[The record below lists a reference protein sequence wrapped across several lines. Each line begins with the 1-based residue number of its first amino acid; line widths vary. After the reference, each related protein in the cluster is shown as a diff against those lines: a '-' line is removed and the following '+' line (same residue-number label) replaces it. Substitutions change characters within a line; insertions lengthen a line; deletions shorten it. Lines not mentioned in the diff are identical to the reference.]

1 MEIDQTRLE
10 AELERVKNTARA
22 ENQRAQFAEDVA
34 NYLHQQQSAQPTVNY
49 HVVHHGAPPPPPPPP
64 AVPATDPVREAELVR
79 RQVQVEL
86 AERTLGQH
94 LAAANKTVEQV
105 VQAAAAKVREADERA
120 QQDAKT
126 AWEAHM
132 AAQQRAAKAE
142 AKLQRAEAELKEKP
156 KEKPD
161 APKPEKPDAPKP
173 EKAKENKKP
182 EDIPKTRRRA
192 KSSRKPETPPKPSK
206 RQHSPEP
213 QPAAKAKAKTKGVII
228 EVPIAQPPR
237 KQAKQSR
244 QPKRDKN
251 VLRSLAEPPE
261 REQKRRV
268 IAQADA
274 AFADFAQGRSRSVLG
289 GMDIR
294 DILAAA

>member
-1 MEIDQTRLE
+1 MGAQAVPQAAPQAVPAPQPAGISPQQEMEIDQTRLE

-64 AVPATDPVREAELVR
+64 AVPATDPVREAALVR

-120 QQDAKT
+120 QRDAKT

-142 AKLQRAEAELKEKP
+142 AQLQRAEAEIKEKLTHP
-156 KEKPD
+156 
-161 APKPEKPDAPKP
+161 
-173 EKAKENKKP
+173 NQS
-182 EDIPKTRRRA
+182 RRSISSETTQSPAR
-192 KSSRKPETPPKPSK
+192 SQRTHLSPRISSEQSRVGSRKRRPNRARGNTA
-206 RQHSPEP
+206 RNHSP
-213 QPAAKAKAKTKGVII
+213 QRR
-228 EVPIAQPPR
+228 PR
-237 KQAKQSR
+237 QR
-244 QPKRDKN
+244 PR
-251 VLRSLAEPPE
+251 VLSSKSP
-261 REQKRRV
+261 
-268 IAQADA
+268 
-274 AFADFAQGRSRSVLG
+274 
-289 GMDIR
+289 
-294 DILAAA
+294 